1 MNQKQLQT
9 KLKFKNIVSILVN
22 QSKTKKYAQIKQS
35 IRVGKINDSISS
47 KSGINKEG
55 CKESIL

>member
-47 KSGINKEG
+47 KSGIN
-55 CKESIL
+55 